1 MPSSNGGEAVTGYQA
16 IRSGKDAAGHPSAV
30 VNLSAGARSYTFKGL
45 VSGTT
50 YTLTVKA
57 RNPVGL
63 SLGAS
68 AKATI
73 TAKPGR
79 PVIRSVTA
87 GSAHDHQTSIGVK
100 WHKPSSG
107 GAVKH
112 YVITATRNGSHTVKS
127 VSVSSR
133 SRSASISG
141 LQRNRC
147 VRDPDPSGQRLRQRA
162 DGPLGPLG
170 HRPLSGPARLR
181 SSTVQAVT

>member
-1 MPSSNGGEAVTGYQA
+1 VPRSNGGETVTGYQA
-16 IRSGKDAAGHPSAV
+16 IRSGKDAAGHSSAL

-79 PVIRSVTA
+79 PVVSSVTA
-87 GSAHDHQTSIGVK
+87 GSAHDRKTSIGVK

-127 VSVSSR
+127 VTVSSR

-141 LQRNRC
+141 LQRNRAY
-147 VRDPDPSGQRLRQRA
+147 VIRIRAVNASG
-162 DGPLGPLG
+162 
-170 HRPLSGPARLR
+170 SGPTARWAR
-181 SSTVQAVT
+181 SVTAR